1 MIKKRFFI
9 GFCGFIG
16 FFGLRYF
23 SSGDVFDFVY
33 VCFFAFFANF
43 ILSRIKGDKADE
55 RYLENQ
61 RNALA
66 FTAKFAIVEM
76 FVICFVPMIFEST
89 SLAVILLPIA
99 YAVTINLYA
108 VRLYM
113 LEEM

>member
-61 RNALA
+61 QNALA
-66 FTAKFAIVEM
+66 FTARFAIVEM
-76 FVICFVPMIFEST
+76 FIICFVPMIFQNAA
-89 SLAVILLPIA
+89 LAVILLPIG